1 MEDNQISNFKRASE
15 LTIPLHQVGH
25 TRVLTQ
31 AAAQPR
37 SRSAAVLIF
46 LSVRQAVMYIWSGQ
60 YSIPYVSV
68 NNIITLCSAQPLVQP
83 PASADMHLS
92 AFLRRCL
99 SLSACLDVIQLR
111 CYMKCICSC
120 GCPRPGVGLFW
131 EIRNI
136 ATCTSRTLECLYG
149 VDG

>member
-1 MEDNQISNFKRASE
+1 MTATMEDNQISNFKRASE

-46 LSVRQAVMYIWSGQ
+46 FVSQAGSDVSLERPVKYSVRSMYQ
-60 YSIPYVSV
+60 L
-68 NNIITLCSAQPLVQP
+68 IIILCSAQPLVQLSV
-83 PASADMHLS
+83 SADMHLS

-99 SLSACLDVIQLR
+99 VSACCLDVIQLR
-111 CYMKCICSC
+111 RYMKCICSC
-120 GCPRPGVGLFW
+120 GCSRPGVGLF
-131 EIRNI
+131 
-136 ATCTSRTLECLYG
+136 
-149 VDG
+149 